1 MKKTNHE
8 RAKSVLKWN
17 AVKSSWENDD
27 HRRLTVNGVD
37 LLKDITAALDKAER
51 RERRKG
57 SVFYEVKPRP
67 APQFDAENVKQL
79 IGNLMGSVYYKATIN
94 DWFVESQK
102 RAAEIVENDKHALL
116 AALGIDK

>member
-1 MKKTNHE
+1 MKCEECKFYKE
-8 RAKSVLKWN
+8 RHFQYNGWC
-17 AVKSSWENDD
+17 
-27 HRRLTVNGVD
+27 RRYPPICDRKLELCTWPTISYDGWCGMFEP
-37 LLKDITAALDKAER
+37 AEP
-51 RERRKG
+51 E
-57 SVFYEVKPRP
+57 PQP

-116 AALGIDK
+116 TALGLEDTDD

>member
-1 MKKTNHE
+1 MKKTNRE

-67 APQFDAENVKQL
+67 AQQFDAEKVRTL
-79 IGNLMGSVYYKATIN
+79 ISDYG
-94 DWFVESQK
+94 EEK
-102 RAAEIVENDKHALL
+102 RRDGRGLSNNSILVDLKSYRLYREILTE
-116 AALGIDK
+116 LGIEQY